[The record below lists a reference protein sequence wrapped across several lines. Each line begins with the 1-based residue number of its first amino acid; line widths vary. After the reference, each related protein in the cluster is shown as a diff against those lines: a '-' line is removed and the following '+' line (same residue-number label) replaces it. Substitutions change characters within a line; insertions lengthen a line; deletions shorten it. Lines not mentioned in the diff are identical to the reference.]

1 MQLSLSLETSEPF
14 SSHFFVPHS
23 GMSDALEVLE
33 KVVEDLKEEQVAYRS
48 VFVYGDSGCGK
59 SHLLSIYH
67 KQLVALNINVSL
79 FSCDQL
85 VTAQSVGAFVD
96 TVERLKLS
104 GGVVLIEGRSLAVCE
119 SGDLAPHVNSRV
131 LGGYAVKVSQPLE
144 NELKPLVLALL
155 ERRGLRF
162 TDYSIDQL
170 IRNLPA
176 QTTTF
181 NSIIQAIDEVS
192 LREKQRITRGVIS
205 KTIKGVV

>member
-1 MQLSLSLETSEPF
+1 MQLSLSLETPEPY
-14 SSHFFVPHS
+14 SLTYFVPHT
-23 GMSDALEVLE
+23 GMADAYEVLE
-33 KVVEDLKEEQVAYRS
+33 KVIDDASSDPKIYRS
-48 VFVYGDSGCGK
+48 VFVYGDSGTGK
-59 SHLLSIYH
+59 THLLSIFQ
-67 KQLVALNINVSL
+67 KKLEDLNVTVSTFL
-79 FSCDQL
+79 CRNL
-85 VTAQSVGAFVD
+85 VTADAVSKFVD
-96 TVERLKLS
+96 TVEQSKLN
-104 GGVVLIEGRSLAVCE
+104 GGVVLIEGKSLTLCE

-162 TDYSIDQL
+162 TEYSIEQL

-181 NSIIQAIDEVS
+181 NNIIRAIDEVS

-205 KTIKGVV
+205 KTLKGIA